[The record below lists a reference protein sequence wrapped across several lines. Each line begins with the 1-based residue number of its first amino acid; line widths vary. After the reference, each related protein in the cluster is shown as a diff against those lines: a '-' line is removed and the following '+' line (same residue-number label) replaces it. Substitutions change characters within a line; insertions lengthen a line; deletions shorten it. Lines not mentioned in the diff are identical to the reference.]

1 MSTSCAYVRPPSIF
15 HNDMTLTAAEF
26 WQHLLERA
34 KRDLPEQT
42 FRTWLEPAIPVEFTG
57 DRLLVRVADQFAADW
72 NESKF
77 ASQLAAYAPLIL
89 GHPCQIDFRPDEE
102 RRQRSQIDLFS
113 QPASTQG
120 RSVQVS
126 ATQQRSFTPPLL
138 SARYTFEQFV
148 IGKSNEVAA
157 AAAYAVSQAPG
168 KVYNPLF
175 IYGAT
180 GVGKTHL
187 MQAVAHELLKRTP
200 NLRISNLGAEQF
212 TNDYINA
219 IQTRTTNDFRRR
231 FRETDLLLIDDVH
244 FLKGK
249 EATQEEFF
257 HTFNTLY
264 ENGRQIIM
272 TSDRPPSDIPG
283 IEARLV
289 TRFQW
294 GMVADIEL
302 PDLEL
307 RIAIL
312 RKKAEVDQLQQAI
325 PDDVIRFLAENI
337 RSSVRE
343 LEGAVIRLLAFS
355 SLRRREIT
363 IALAQEALRDK
374 LRRDLDG
381 VLTEIPPITPERI
394 QEVVAAQWKVTAE
407 GLRSKF
413 RTKTLT
419 IPRQAAIYLCRELLG
434 LQLVEIG
441 NRFGNRDHST
451 VIHSLERAE
460 ALLAEDSTFRER
472 LFQARRQ
479 LTS

>member
-1 MSTSCAYVRPPSIF
+1 M
-15 HNDMTLTAAEF
+15 DLTAAEA
-26 WQHLLERA
+26 WHRLLQFI
-34 KRDLPEQT
+34 KRDMAEQT
-42 FRTWLEPAIPVEFTG
+42 FRTWLEPATPIEFTG
-57 DRLLVRVADQFAADW
+57 GQLVVRVADQFAADW

-77 ASQLAAYAPLIL
+77 SSLLDSAAGVAL
-89 GHPCQIDFRPDEE
+89 GHPCHIIFRADEE
-102 RRQRSQIDLFS
+102 RQQRPQMDLFTS
-113 QPASTQG
+113 GAAVLPRSSPQST
-120 RSVQVS
+120 RLS
-126 ATQQRSFTPPLL
+126 TPPVL
-138 SARYTFEQFV
+138 SARYTFDQFV

-157 AAAYAVSQAPG
+157 AAAIAVSQAPG

-175 IYGAT
+175 IYGTT
-180 GVGKTHL
+180 GIGKTHL
-187 MQAVAHELLKRTP
+187 MQAVAHEILLS
-200 NLRISNLGAEQF
+200 NGILRISNLGAEQF
-212 TNDYINA
+212 TNEYVHA
-219 IQTRTTNDFRRR
+219 IQTRTTNEFRRR
-231 FRETDLLLIDDVH
+231 FRETDLLLVDDVH

-272 TSDRPPSDIPG
+272 TSDRPPSEIPG

-312 RKKAEVDQLQQAI
+312 RKKSEIDRLQQTI
-325 PDDVIRFLAENI
+325 PDEVIRFLAEHI

-343 LEGAVIRLLAFS
+343 LEGAVIRLLAYS
-355 SLRRREIT
+355 SLKRRDIT

-374 LRRDLDG
+374 LRRNENGTLSI
-381 VLTEIPPITPERI
+381 LAPITPERI
-394 QEVVAAQWKVTAE
+394 QEIVAAEWGVTTE
-407 GLRSKF
+407 GLRSKT

-419 IPRQAAIYLCRELLG
+419 VPRQAAMFLCRELLG

-441 NRFGNRDHST
+441 NRFGGRDHST

-460 ALLAEDSTFRER
+460 ELSLSSNIFEQHLS
-472 LFQARRQ
+472 QARRR

>member
-1 MSTSCAYVRPPSIF
+1 
-15 HNDMTLTAAEF
+15 MTLTATEL
-26 WQHLLERA
+26 WQHLLDRA

-42 FRTWLEPAIPVEFTG
+42 FRTWLEPVIPVEFTG
-57 DRLLVRVADQFAADW
+57 DRLVVRVADQFAADW

-77 ASQLAAYAPLIL
+77 AAQLAAYAPMIL

-102 RRQRSQIDLFS
+102 RRQRSQIDLFA
-113 QPASTQG
+113 QPTTTVN
-120 RSVQVS
+120 RSAADS
-126 ATQQRSFTPPLL
+126 AVQRSFAPPLL

-175 IYGAT
+175 IYGIT

-187 MQAVAHELLKRTP
+187 MQAVAHELLKHTP
-200 NLRISNLGAEQF
+200 QLRISNLGAEQF

-231 FRETDLLLIDDVH
+231 FRETDLLLVDDVH

-272 TSDRPPSDIPG
+272 TSDRPPSEIPG

-312 RKKAEVDQLQQAI
+312 RKKAEIDQLQQAI

-355 SLRRREIT
+355 SLRRREIN

-374 LRRDLDG
+374 LRRDNNG
-381 VLTEIPPITPERI
+381 VLTEIPAITPERI
-394 QEVVAAQWKVTAE
+394 QEIVAAQWHVTAE

-419 IPRQAAIYLCRELLG
+419 IPRQAAMYLCRDLLG

-441 NRFGNRDHST
+441 HRFGNRDHST

-460 ALLAEDSTFRER
+460 VLLEEDSTFR
-472 LFQARRQ
+472 ARVSEARKQ

>member
-1 MSTSCAYVRPPSIF
+1 LSTVCAYVRAFRIF
-15 HNDMTLTAAEF
+15 HIVMTLTATEL
-26 WQHLLERA
+26 WQHLLDRA

-42 FRTWLEPAIPVEFTG
+42 FRTWLEPVIPVEFTG
-57 DRLLVRVADQFAADW
+57 DRLVVRVADQFAADW

-77 ASQLAAYAPLIL
+77 AAQLAAYAPMIL

-102 RRQRSQIDLFS
+102 RRQRSQIDLFA
-113 QPASTQG
+113 QPTTTVN
-120 RSVQVS
+120 RSAADS
-126 ATQQRSFTPPLL
+126 AVQRSFAPPLL

-175 IYGAT
+175 IYGIT

-187 MQAVAHELLKRTP
+187 MQAVAHELLKHTP
-200 NLRISNLGAEQF
+200 QLRISNLGAEQF

-231 FRETDLLLIDDVH
+231 FRETDLLLVDDVH

-272 TSDRPPSDIPG
+272 TSDRPPSEIPG

-312 RKKAEVDQLQQAI
+312 RKKAEIDQLQQAI

-355 SLRRREIT
+355 SLRRREIN

-374 LRRDLDG
+374 LRRDNNG
-381 VLTEIPPITPERI
+381 VLTEIPAITPERI
-394 QEVVAAQWKVTAE
+394 QEIVAAQWHVTAE

-419 IPRQAAIYLCRELLG
+419 IPRQAAMYLCRDLLG

-441 NRFGNRDHST
+441 HRFGNRDHST

-460 ALLAEDSTFRER
+460 VLLEEDSTFR
-472 LFQARRQ
+472 ARVSEARKQ